1 MKFMTMVK
9 GNENAGKPPQALF
22 DAIDKLIS
30 DQAKSG
36 ILVDAG
42 GLLPTSQAARVRI
55 TGGKIK
61 VTDGPFTE
69 AKEVIGGYAILKAAS
84 LQEAIKMGKEFM
96 ELHIKH
102 WPGWEG
108 ESEIR
113 QMAEAP
119 DGAGGDQG

>member
-9 GNENAGKPPQALF
+9 SKENAGMPPKALF
-22 DAIDKLIS
+22 DAIDKLIAE
-30 DQAKSG
+30 QAKSG

-42 GLLPTSQAARVRI
+42 GLLPTTQAARVRI

-113 QMAEAP
+113 QMAEGP
-119 DGAGGDQG
+119 DAAG

>member
-9 GNENAGKPPQALF
+9 SKENAGMPPQALF
-22 DAIDKLIS
+22 DAIDKLIAE
-30 DQAKSG
+30 QAKSG

-42 GLLPTSQAARVRI
+42 GLLPTTQAARVRI

-113 QMAEAP
+113 QMAEGP
-119 DGAGGDQG
+119 DAAG

>member
-1 MKFMTMVK
+1 MKFMTIVK

-22 DAIDKLIS
+22 DAIDKLIA

-42 GLLPTSQAARVRI
+42 GLLPTSKAARVRI
-55 TGGKIK
+55 SGGKIK

-69 AKEVIGGYAILKAAS
+69 AKEVIGGYAILKADS
-84 LQEAIKMGKEFM
+84 LAEAIQMGKDFM
-96 ELHIKH
+96 ALHIKH

-113 QMAEAP
+113 QMEEGP
-119 DGAGGDQG
+119 EVGGQA

>member
-9 GNENAGKPPQALF
+9 GNENAGTPPQALF
-22 DAIDKLIS
+22 DAIDKLIAE
-30 DQAKSG
+30 QAKSG

-42 GLLPTSQAARVRI
+42 GLLPTTQAARVRI
-55 TGGKIK
+55 SGGKIK

-84 LQEAIKMGKEFM
+84 LEEAIQMGKDFM

-113 QMAEAP
+113 QMAEGP
-119 DGAGGDQG
+119 EAGQG

>member
-9 GNENAGKPPQALF
+9 GNENAGIPPKALF
-22 DAIDKLIS
+22 DAIDKLIA

-42 GLLPTSQAARVRI
+42 GLEPTAKAARVRI
-55 TGGKIK
+55 SGGKIK

-69 AKEVIGGYAILKAAS
+69 AKEVIGGYAILRAAS
-84 LQEAIKMGKEFM
+84 LEEAIEMGKEFM
-96 ELHIKH
+96 ALHIKH

-113 QMAEAP
+113 QMQEAP
-119 DGAGGDQG
+119 DSSG

>member
-9 GNENAGKPPQALF
+9 SKENAGTPPQALF
-22 DAIDKLIS
+22 DAIDKLIA

-84 LQEAIKMGKEFM
+84 LQEAVKMGKDFM

-113 QMAEAP
+113 QMAEMPEA
-119 DGAGGDQG
+119 AGQR

>member
-9 GNENAGKPPQALF
+9 SKENAGMPPQALF
-22 DAIDKLIS
+22 DAIDKLIAE
-30 DQAKSG
+30 QAKSG

-42 GLLPTSQAARVRI
+42 GLLPTTQAARVRI

-84 LQEAIKMGKEFM
+84 LQEAIKMGQEFM

-113 QMAEAP
+113 QMAEGP
-119 DGAGGDQG
+119 DAAG